1 MKRIFLSAVLL
12 LWGIT
17 GCHQRDGLTPAPKQL
32 QPAKQSP
39 QKKVQHE
46 AKQESKPHPPIKTA
60 KKEPKPKNKS
70 AQTVQLSGRMNAHTS
85 SNKNKSTLS
94 QIPLLNSIKDAPS
107 ALTEIPVI
115 RDIKLSPKI
124 LDQIPVVN
132 KITAYLKT
140 KPSRSYRRI
149 ASFQRTRP
157 SSNTAQ
163 NRETAPEDNGANSQH
178 FSGGLDY
185 EQKNYLK
192 KIKIFKAD
200 TDTLVKLNMTNIC
213 RYAIDY
219 LDKKQTVT
227 VTLRGCH
234 DGLHTHK
241 IKKPAHSIIK
251 DINIE
256 AVSDQT
262 TRITFALRQHA
273 RLDVIEAYDPTYILI
288 DITPMYPLFAAPLR

>member
-1 MKRIFLSAVLL
+1 MKRVLCAAL
-12 LWGIT
+12 LVWGMT
-17 GCHQRDGLTPAPKQL
+17 GCHQRDGLAPTIKQPQSANQPL
-32 QPAKQSP
+32 QKNAE
-39 QKKVQHE
+39 HE
-46 AKQESKPHPPIKTA
+46 AKDKSKPRPPIKTA
-60 KKEPKPKNKS
+60 KKETKVENKS
-70 AQTVQLSGRMNAHTS
+70 TRTTEFPGRMSRHTLS
-85 SNKNKSTLS
+85 AKNSGTLS
-94 QIPLLNSIKDAPS
+94 QIPLVSSIKDAPS
-107 ALTEIPVI
+107 ALAEIPVI
-115 RDIKLSPKI
+115 RDIKFSPKI

-132 KITAYLKT
+132 KITAYFKT
-140 KPSRSYRRI
+140 KPSKSYRRI
-149 ASFQRTRP
+149 ASSQPPRSPRDLVKNEATGAIG
-157 SSNTAQ
+157 T
-163 NRETAPEDNGANSQH
+163 DANSQH

-262 TRITFALRQHA
+262 TRITFALKQHA